1 MISKK
6 HEVIFAIKLCRFV
19 GFLQLFIHR
28 IVNIGKDLQGHVVQ
42 RLFEFHATFKLL
54 FEFHTG
60 IALVGIAV
68 RLSSHS
74 CHAFTE
80 MA

>member
-6 HEVIFAIKLCRFV
+6 HEVIFAIKLRRFV

-42 RLFEFHATFKLL
+42 RYYYLNSTPHLSYCLNSTQELL
-54 FEFHTG
+54 WLG
-60 IALVGIAV
+60 LLLG
-68 RLSSHS
+68 
-74 CHAFTE
+74 
-80 MA
+80 